1 MLELV
6 LAALKRPEPYHIVWL
21 EWLVSHGLPWGFT
34 YLCFRFSWRTWCGT
48 LFITR
53 RNRVRDRYRKTL
65 REIDDQIRML
75 RRAHGARNLSACD
88 VLIRHIE
95 ALEVRRDGEKY
106 MFDIMREPAKSDILD
121 FATDQQIEREL
132 RKRRRWDRFR
142 RLPGKSTALVVW
154 RRRR

>member
-1 MLELV
+1 VIELV
-6 LAALKRPEPYHIVWL
+6 LAALKRPESSPAIAWL
-21 EWLVSHGLPWGFT
+21 LSHGLSWGFA
-34 YLCFRFSWRTWCGT
+34 YLCFRFAWRTWCGT

-65 REIDDQIRML
+65 REIDEQIAML
-75 RRAHGARNLSACD
+75 RYAHRARATAVYG
-88 VLIRHIE
+88 VFIRHIE
-95 ALEVRRDGEKY
+95 TLEVRRDGEQY
-106 MFDIMREPAKSDILD
+106 MFDIMCTPTKRDILD

-142 RLPGKSTALVVW
+142 RLTGKSTALVVW